1 MRGQRKNPR
10 KAVQPFE
17 NKKRKIDIFK
27 NYEANGVEKI
37 QRKLEIFSTLISKKS
52 RKILEKL
59 SNPLRTK
66 SGRLIFSKIMKPT
79 VLRKFSGN

>member
-1 MRGQRKNPR
+1 MVNVAIVSERDALMSQRIDRNTTP
-10 KAVQPFE
+10 
-17 NKKRKIDIFK
+17 KRIG
-27 NYEANGVEKI
+27 YGG
-37 QRKLEIFSTLISKKS
+37 
-52 RKILEKL
+52 KILEKL

>member
-1 MRGQRKNPR
+1 MKQRRFRFNGGRKIKLDATQRKS
-10 KAVQPFE
+10 
-17 NKKRKIDIFK
+17 NKRLKFVSGNFRVSQRC
-27 NYEANGVEKI
+27 EAKG
-37 QRKLEIFSTLISKKS
+37 
-52 RKILEKL
+52 KILEKL